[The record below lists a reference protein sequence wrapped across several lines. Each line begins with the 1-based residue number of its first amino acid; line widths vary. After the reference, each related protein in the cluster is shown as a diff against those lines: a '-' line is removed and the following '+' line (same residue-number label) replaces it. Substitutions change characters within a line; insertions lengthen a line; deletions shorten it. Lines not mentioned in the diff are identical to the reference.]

1 MGCHGEREKLEDA
14 RAEQKWGY
22 INLGDFKSTSCYSTL
37 SYIILYIFIF
47 ISVAVYAVD
56 LFTAANLLFFNRW
69 SGQVKPVISF
79 KVARW
84 LFAACILLSLVL
96 LVYRWIRAL
105 RVIRSGVV
113 AASYLDPLAVRIQ
126 SIRPGAR
133 GRGYRRFLVFGAL
146 TEGRKGAEYIALFT
160 YFSFEAWM
168 RIIFAQGPRQLLNAQ
183 TLYSVMQ
190 ADLLPADQHAA
201 KDGRSNMSQFW
212 TNVGI
217 LANHNREQAAI
228 LFGMLFTLI
237 IWLISVISLL
247 FACIF
252 YLTFLWRHIP
262 TSDGTLSRYCRRK
275 VDTRLSKIV
284 SKKVDKA
291 LARGERLRA
300 QEGAKAFNGERP
312 AHVKRQPTLPLAD
325 EDHPSLNQAHLS
337 RQTTQTTFSSGPSRH
352 QSGRTNPDRQPMIP
366 IVSPLSD
373 RPEAPSR
380 STTQSSYRPNQ
391 SYGSDVPLVAAAE
404 AMGYAPPVRSF
415 SRPTPLRSVSD
426 RPTPYEHP
434 SAMRNP
440 SAASRSTQQSYNAT
454 YSARPPPGRMTS
466 NSTSRNLTRQNTDTS
481 THNPAMPFQH
491 HSSMNSRPP
500 TRQGRQTPAL
510 IIPYTNTP
518 AIQEIEMHT
527 QPPPSSSSNGQQY
540 VAYNPNIH
548 NASTSSSAR
557 NFSSPTRPPPP
568 MHDYFPPQPSPVER
582 PGTAPPVRRPGT
594 APLPPLLQQRSG
606 TAPIPQYDASSYQ
619 HHVQDASRAPIPG
632 RSATAAPE
640 RQWQRK
646 PVQHHQQ
653 QPHY

>member
-1 MGCHGEREKLEDA
+1 MGCYGEREKLGDA

-22 INLGDFKSTSCYSTL
+22 INLGDFRSTSCYSIL
-37 SYIILYIFIF
+37 SYGILYLFIF

-79 KVARW
+79 KIARW

-105 RVIRSGVV
+105 RVIKSGVV

-133 GRGYRRFLVFGAL
+133 GRGFRRFLVFGAL

-190 ADLLPADQHAA
+190 ADLIPADQSAA
-201 KDGRSNMSQFW
+201 KDGQSAISQFW
-212 TNVGI
+212 SNVGI
-217 LANHNREQAAI
+217 LASHNREQAAI
-228 LFGMLFTLI
+228 LFGMLFTLV

-247 FACIF
+247 LACIF

-300 QEGAKAFNGERP
+300 HEAATAFDGERP
-312 AHVKRQPTLPLAD
+312 AHIKRQPTLPLVE
-325 EDHPSLNQAHLS
+325 EDHESFRPADLS
-337 RQTTQTTFSSGPSRH
+337 RQTTQATLSSYSSR
-352 QSGRTNPDRQPMIP
+352 QDTGRATLSRQPTIP
-366 IVSPLSD
+366 VVSPIGD
-373 RPEAPSR
+373 RPDAPSR
-380 STTQSSYRPNQ
+380 ATTQSSSRTNE
-391 SYGSDVPLVAAAE
+391 SYGSDAPLMAVAGG
-404 AMGYAPPVRSF
+404 MGSAFPVRSF
-415 SRPTPLRSVSD
+415 SRPTPSRSNPDWSM
-426 RPTPYEHP
+426 PYEHP
-434 SAMRNP
+434 STMRNT
-440 SAASRSTQQSYNAT
+440 SAASRSTQQSYNTA
-454 YSARPPPGRMTS
+454 YSSRPPPGRMTS
-466 NSTSRNLTRQNTDTS
+466 NGTSRNLTRHNTDTS
-481 THNPAMPFQH
+481 IYTPSMQFQH
-491 HSSMNSRPP
+491 QDSIHSRPP

-518 AIQEIEMHT
+518 PIQEIEMHPH
-527 QPPPSSSSNGQQY
+527 PPLPAPSDNQQQY
-540 VAYNPNIH
+540 IAYKPNIH
-548 NASTSSSAR
+548 NPPTSSAR
-557 NFSSPTRPPPP
+557 NFTSPMTS
-568 MHDYFPPQPSPVER
+568 YFPPQPSPVQQ
-582 PGTAPPVRRPGT
+582 TNTT
-594 APLPPLLQQRSG
+594 APLPPLPAQRSG
-606 TAPIPQYDASSYQ
+606 TAPPLHNNTSPYNSHPQEL
-619 HHVQDASRAPIPG
+619 SRQPVPG
-632 RSATAAPE
+632 RSATAGLE

-646 PVQHHQQ
+646 PLHQPQHQQ
-653 QPHY
+653 PYY

>member
-1 MGCHGEREKLEDA
+1 MGCHGEQEKLEDA

-22 INLGDFKSTSCYSTL
+22 INLGDFRSTSCYSTL
-37 SYIILYIFIF
+37 SYIILYNFIF

-79 KVARW
+79 KIARW

-133 GRGYRRFLVFGAL
+133 GRGFRRFLVFGAL

-217 LANHNREQAAI
+217 LASHNREQAAI

-291 LARGERLRA
+291 LARGERLRV

-325 EDHPSLNQAHLS
+325 EDHSSLKQAHLS

-352 QSGRTNPDRQPMIP
+352 ESRQINLDRQPMIP

-373 RPEAPSR
+373 RPEAP
-380 STTQSSYRPNQ
+380 TTQSSYRTNE

-415 SRPTPLRSVSD
+415 SRPTPPRSVSD
-426 RPTPYEHP
+426 RSTPYEHP

-440 SAASRSTQQSYNAT
+440 SAASRSTQQSYHTA
-454 YSARPPPGRMTS
+454 YSTRPPPGRMIS

-481 THNPAMPFQH
+481 TYTPSMHFQH
-491 HSSMNSRPP
+491 HSWTNSRPP
-500 TRQGRQTPAL
+500 ARQGRQAPAL
-510 IIPYTNTP
+510 IIPYTNTTP
-518 AIQEIEMHT
+518 IQEIEMRT
-527 QPPPSSSSNGQQY
+527 QPSAGSSSNGQQY
-540 VAYNPNIH
+540 VAFNPNIH

-557 NFSSPTRPPPP
+557 NFTSPTRPPPP

-582 PGTAPPVRRPGT
+582 SGTAPPVRRPGT
-594 APLPPLLQQRSG
+594 APLPPLPQQRSD
-606 TAPIPQYDASSYQ
+606 TAPIPQYDVSSYQ
-619 HHVQDASRAPIPG
+619 
-632 RSATAAPE
+632 
-640 RQWQRK
+640 
-646 PVQHHQQ
+646 
-653 QPHY
+653 